1 MSMLSPRKSFGTVQR
16 KEKKSFLSHIMESL
30 NPTIPVLPIG
40 VFGRFWAVAYV
51 CIGASP
57 YRQKYSFFYFHVKNI
72 TFYNKTQYHF
82 PFLNPFFKFF
92 PQGNFFDEI
101 KKA

>member
-1 MSMLSPRKSFGTVQR
+1 
-16 KEKKSFLSHIMESL
+16 MESL